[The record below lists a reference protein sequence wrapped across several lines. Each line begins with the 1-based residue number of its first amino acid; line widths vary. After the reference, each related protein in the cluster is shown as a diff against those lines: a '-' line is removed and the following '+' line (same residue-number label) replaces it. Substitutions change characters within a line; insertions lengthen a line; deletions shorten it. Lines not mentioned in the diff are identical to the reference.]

1 MGGSEHSFQKTE
13 GRRNDWLIGVGADDS
28 VEMMKNEDVET
39 TWKRSYGKHGE
50 DKFFILYLKHFECIL
65 SF

>member
-39 TWKRSYGKHGE
+39 TWKRS
-50 DKFFILYLKHFECIL
+50 
-65 SF
+65 